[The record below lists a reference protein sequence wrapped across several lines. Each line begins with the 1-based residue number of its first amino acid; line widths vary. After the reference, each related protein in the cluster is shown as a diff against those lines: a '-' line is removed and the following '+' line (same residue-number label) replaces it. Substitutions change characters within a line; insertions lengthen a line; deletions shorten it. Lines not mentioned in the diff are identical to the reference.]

1 MSDRDAQNGHAHAP
15 ADGSPA
21 KRDADRNLIL
31 GALQQADA
39 MAVSSMSVG
48 GLSISGDK
56 SSASSAHRTLPL
68 GRGAARSRAIDLP
81 PGFFAGFDVLREVHR
96 GGQGVVFEAVERDTG
111 DRVAIKLLHGGAAT
125 SRSARTRFERE
136 VAVLEQLEH
145 PGIVKVR
152 GSGATADG
160 SFYYIMDYI
169 AGESLDIVLRRLRP
183 GERQPDPDAET
194 VTSPDTAAAAPTRT
208 ATHASRSSSK
218 SSSKSIAGRIGPSRA
233 SNARTRALT
242 ASDPELR
249 RLLELFAEVCDAVSA
264 AHMRGVIHRDL
275 KPANI
280 RLETTGAPILVDF
293 GLVKLDGSDS
303 AISPEHSVMTETGQ
317 FVGSMPWASPEQA
330 AGEHASVDVRSDV
343 YSLGVILYQMITGG
357 RFPYRVVG
365 SVREVLDAI
374 LYDEPTRP
382 SDWGRRIGDELE
394 TITLKALSKP
404 RERRYQSA
412 GEFARDIRR
421 YLAGEPIEAK
431 RDSGWYVL
439 TKTVSRHKA
448 PASAAAVLLLAG
460 TVFSVVVGAMNT
472 ELRAANE
479 QVSQSLGRERE
490 SFDEVR
496 ELVRTFMYDFND
508 EIEHLRGASNAR
520 RLVLENALKYLDLM
534 RERLIDDAGG
544 PAGDRDWE
552 LLAEVAEAHD
562 RVGDL
567 YAAPYAASLGES
579 DEAGNHYEESRRLRE
594 ALLAARPDDS
604 SVLIGLAENR
614 EKMAGWLQRTG
625 RFAEAA
631 DMAIEAKR
639 RFEQALGIAPQSF
652 LAAAGS
658 ARSIGIVA
666 AQYRRLISGVATLE
680 EARASAD
687 KAIENYRASIDAW
700 AALADRADE
709 FDGPE
714 TDPARMQATRRVE
727 LGLTRLY
734 LAQRIEAARKQERDA
749 DIAAVLAAEA
759 RAETGLGLE
768 DTQRGLDEIQLLAR
782 EHPNH
787 AAYQRD
793 VFFGLYGVGLAYERL
808 APTAATPEIRDAHYV
823 RAIEAFRLAEDVTL
837 QLALDESNLE
847 AQRDHG
853 LVLSRLMSVLT
864 ETHAFGEASAVGAEM
879 VSLRR
884 GLARADRI
892 PRHERDLAVALFKL
906 GDLEKMRALAAEATA
921 SLDHWLAARDWF
933 TQCREVFIGL
943 EAQGVPV
950 AGELEDLETTLAE
963 ADEAIANL
971 SSSHPG

>member
-1 MSDRDAQNGHAHAP
+1 
-15 ADGSPA
+15 
-21 KRDADRNLIL
+21 
-31 GALQQADA
+31 
-39 MAVSSMSVG
+39 MAVTSMSVG
-48 GLSISGDK
+48 GLSISGGQGK
-56 SSASSAHRTLPL
+56 GQERGTGPASATHRTMAL
-68 GRGAARSRAIDLP
+68 GRHAARSRAIDLP

-136 VAVLEQLEH
+136 VSVLEQLEH

-169 AGESLDIVLRRLRP
+169 AGESLDVVLRRLRP

-194 VTSPDTAAAAPTRT
+194 ITSPDTAAAAQTRT
-208 ATHASRSSSK
+208 ATRTATRTSVSSRSSAR
-218 SSSKSIAGRIGPSRA
+218 SIAGRIGPSRG
-233 SNARTRALT
+233 SHARTKALT

-249 RLLELFAEVCDAVSA
+249 RLLELFAQICDAVSA

-293 GLVKLDGSDS
+293 GLVKLDDSAS

-460 TVFSVVVGAMNT
+460 TVFSVVVGALNT

-479 QVSQSLGRERE
+479 QVTQSLGRERE

-496 ELVRTFMYDFND
+496 DLVRTFMYDFND

-552 LLAEVAEAHD
+552 LLAEVAEGHD

-567 YAAPYAASLGES
+567 YGAPYSASLGDS
-579 DEAGNHYEESRRLRE
+579 GEAGKHYDESRRLRE
-594 ALLAARPDDS
+594 ALLVARPDDS
-604 SVLIGLAENR
+604 SVLIGLGENR
-614 EKMAGWLQRTG
+614 ERMAGWLQRNG
-625 RFAEAA
+625 RFAEASA
-631 DMAIEAKR
+631 MALEAKR
-639 RFEQALGIAPQSF
+639 RFEQAIAIAPQSF

-658 ARSIGIVA
+658 ARSIGLIA
-666 AQYRRLISGVATLE
+666 DIHRRMISGVKTLD
-680 EARASAD
+680 EARV
-687 KAIENYRASIDAW
+687 E
-700 AALADRADE
+700 ADRAIDAYRDSIE
-709 FDGPE
+709 AWGELLGTGGAAADTYDNDPE
-714 TDPARMQATRRVE
+714 RLRATMLVE
-727 LGLTRLY
+727 LGLTRLQ
-734 LAQRIEAARKQERDA
+734 LARRIEAARQRERDA
-749 DIAAVLAAEA
+749 QLADVLGAEG

-768 DTQRGLDEIQLLAR
+768 DARRGLGQIQLLAI

-787 AAYQRD
+787 AVYQRD
-793 VFFGLYGVGLAYERL
+793 VFFGLYGVGLAHERL
-808 APTAATPEIRDAHYV
+808 APLAPTPEARAEHYARATDAY
-823 RAIEAFRLAEDVTL
+823 RLAERVTG

-864 ETHAFGEASAVGAEM
+864 ETGAYADAAGIGAEM
-879 VSLRR
+879 VSLRKE
-884 GLARADRI
+884 LAVADRI

-906 GDLEKMRALAAEATA
+906 GELEKTQAEAIEGSA
-921 SLDHWLAARDWF
+921 ALDHWLAARDWF

-950 AGELEDLETTLAE
+950 EGELKDLETTLAE
-963 ADEAIANL
+963 ADGAIANL